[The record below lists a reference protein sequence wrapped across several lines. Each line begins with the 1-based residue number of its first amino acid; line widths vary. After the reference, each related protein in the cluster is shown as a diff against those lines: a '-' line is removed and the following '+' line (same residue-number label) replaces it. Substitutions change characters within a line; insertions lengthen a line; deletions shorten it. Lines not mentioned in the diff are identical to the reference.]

1 MRIRVKICGITN
13 PGDAD
18 AAIAAG
24 ADALGFNFHP
34 ASPRAI
40 SPSDAASIVARL
52 PPFVATVGVVVD
64 PDAAQLAAL
73 AAIVPLDML
82 QFHGDEPEALCRQGA
97 RPYIKAFNMRPGF
110 DIADAETRYAS
121 ARAFLLD
128 SAAPGAH
135 GGTGVAFDWRL
146 WPPRCS
152 KPLVLAGGLTPS
164 NVREAI
170 AATRPFAVDVCGGV
184 EGSVK
189 GCKDS
194 VKVKAFIDEVR
205 HACRSQQP
213 RT

>member
-13 PGDAD
+13 PADAD

-34 ASPRAI
+34 ASPRAV
-40 SPSDAASIVARL
+40 SLSAAASIIARL
-52 PPFVATVGVVVD
+52 PPFVTTVGVVVD

-73 AAIVPLDML
+73 ASTVPLNVL

-97 RPYIKAFNMRPGF
+97 RPYIKVFTVGTGF
-110 DIADAETRYAS
+110 DIAVAEARYAS
-121 ARAFLLD
+121 AQAFLLD
-128 SAAPGAH
+128 SGVPGAR
-135 GGTGVAFDWRL
+135 GGTGVAFDWSL
-146 WPPRCS
+146 WPAHCS

-184 EGSVK
+184 EGSVQ
-189 GCKDS
+189 GCKDAA
-194 VKVKAFIDEVR
+194 KVHAFIDEVR
-205 HACRSQQP
+205 HACRSQQT